1 MGIGHQTPTLSFP
14 DYLHLSK
21 NYFRLGWSLNS
32 HRRLKNLIIVMDW
45 VPDMTVTFGEE
56 DEDDEGSVPNPAH
69 AELEDFLSTP
79 DKNKNG
85 DGPGFLQSVT
95 DAFQESVEA
104 FAQATKRKRR
114 IKSAWKPRELT
125 KEQEAGLQSAFTLFD
140 DAGIGRLDESQLR
153 EVLRSADACVGGD
166 EAALSALARRIAK
179 NSSGGPDAGVTLE
192 DLKNAVRNM
201 NMYGIQDGRYYVAL
215 SLAEAESLRAAMH
228 GAKRERME
236 GAGDG
241 TLVPFASTEVG
252 LRLAAPGGGG
262 ALIEA
267 TSGYEPAELFQAA
280 TATQCFR
287 FVDSQVDFEDHELSL
302 LLRSL
307 QGNTCAD
314 RAEFF
319 ERVRA
324 VRRRAKTPWQATPL
338 AKALTTADEF
348 AMLASRATS
357 ARVRAALRRNKMRLL
372 DAFRAFDGEQL
383 GRLTYEGLYGGL
395 TWLGMDIT
403 PTQMMELAG
412 KIDLAGDG
420 FISFE
425 EFTDAFGPDDYV
437 DNDRDDNDNG
447 DLSASVSQSQMQSA
461 AMDDDIFGL
470 NALAGANAGVA
481 ADPLGALASGTQD
494 ASADGWGGDEDLINF
509 DGAQGAGRVRI
520 EARSLAGKSPH
531 KKQQATSSSD
541 GPRPPVSR
549 DPATL
554 GVPLSRE
561 ILSGFR
567 LALKQ
572 HAAYERVWMSEGSG
586 CRRAASF
593 WNAKIETSSFARNRD
608 RISLG
613 SYAVPAYHD
622 PTKAVGQPANALEI
636 ADAKAWS
643 MTGSTHMPNVIDAL
657 FPHPVRFRQVWGQ
670 EWRHTAAYAWA
681 AVPPPGFS
689 ALGMVLS
696 GSSAPP
702 PLESLR
708 CVPTSW
714 TCAPQS
720 QPRLVWDNGGG
731 GGRPASAW
739 IVNSLGTAHV
749 TVGFDAPT
757 HADGILE
764 LVPASRMLPEDV
776 LDPGSRSDGAN
787 TSSRRGSPA
796 KPGSSFNADDSKNTS
811 AGLRG
816 RAAMFESVA
825 REQRERE
832 EEATRRAQAS
842 LNAANA
848 NAASGNDLL
857 TGAVDFLT
865 GGPDPDP
872 PPRHAVDHRQVYE
885 AWLEEDE
892 RPTHN
897 QGDPFGASTVGGG
910 SVGNLINPNPKP
922 AAPNPRGGG
931 PPRTQPGGG
940 QQRKDVNPFARMDPL
955 GGLGGLGVPASAPAI
970 NPPPSNQTRDLLSGD
985 SLDPLGVLS
994 AGAIREKPKD
1004 SFFTASKNKQIKKKD

>member
-1 MGIGHQTPTLSFP
+1 MKYSRDDETQRGWRVGDLKEEPNSGNSLGFHPLNEFSLFMGIGHQTPTLSFP

-56 DEDDEGSVPNPAH
+56 DPEDEEGSLNPAH

-79 DKNKNG
+79 DKGGEKS
-85 DGPGFLQSVT
+85 FLQSVT
-95 DAFQESVEA
+95 DAFQESVDA

-114 IKSAWKPRELT
+114 IKSSWKPRELT

-166 EAALSALARRIAK
+166 EAALSALARRIA
-179 NSSGGPDAGVTLE
+179 NNASGGADAGVTLE

-201 NMYGIQDGRYYVAL
+201 NIYGIQDGRYYVAL

-228 GAKRERME
+228 GAKRELLE

-241 TLVPFASTEVG
+241 KLVPFASTEVG
-252 LRLAAPGGGG
+252 LRIAAPGGGG

-307 QGNTCAD
+307 QGNSCAD

-357 ARVRAALRRNKMRLL
+357 ARVRAALRKNKMRLL

-403 PTQMMELAG
+403 PSQMMELAG
-412 KIDLAGDG
+412 KIDKAGDG
-420 FISFE
+420 FVSFE
-425 EFTDAFGPDDYV
+425 EFTEAFGPDDYV
-437 DNDRDDNDNG
+437 IGDGDDSDVP
-447 DLSASVSQSQMQSA
+447 SASALASQSA

-470 NALAGANAGVA
+470 NAMNNNAVNA
-481 ADPLGALASGTQD
+481 QNSIADPLGALGADGAAGT
-494 ASADGWGGDEDLINF
+494 DGWGGDEDLINF

-520 EARSLAGKSPH
+520 EARSLAGRSPQKSPS
-531 KKQQATSSSD
+531 KPGAD
-541 GPRPPVSR
+541 GPRAPVSR

-554 GVPLSRE
+554 GVPLSRD
-561 ILSGFR
+561 ILGGFR

-572 HAAYERVWMSEGSG
+572 HGAFERTWMSEGSG
-586 CRRAASF
+586 CRRPASF

-608 RISLG
+608 RVSLG

-622 PTKAVGQPANALEI
+622 PTRAVGQPANALEI
-636 ADAKAWS
+636 ADNKAWS
-643 MTGSTHMPNVIDAL
+643 MTGSVHMAGVIDAL

-670 EWRHTAAYAWA
+670 EWKHTAAYAWA
-681 AVPPPGFS
+681 AVPRPGL
-689 ALGMVLS
+689 A
-696 GSSAPP
+696 
-702 PLESLR
+702 R
-708 CVPTSW
+708 W
-714 TCAPQS
+714 
-720 QPRLVWDNGGG
+720 
-731 GGRPASAW
+731 AW
-739 IVNSLGTAHV
+739 S
-749 TVGFDAPT
+749 
-757 HADGILE
+757 
-764 LVPASRMLPEDV
+764 
-776 LDPGSRSDGAN
+776 
-787 TSSRRGSPA
+787 
-796 KPGSSFNADDSKNTS
+796 
-811 AGLRG
+811 
-816 RAAMFESVA
+816 
-825 REQRERE
+825 
-832 EEATRRAQAS
+832 
-842 LNAANA
+842 
-848 NAASGNDLL
+848 
-857 TGAVDFLT
+857 
-865 GGPDPDP
+865 
-872 PPRHAVDHRQVYE
+872 
-885 AWLEEDE
+885 
-892 RPTHN
+892 
-897 QGDPFGASTVGGG
+897 
-910 SVGNLINPNPKP
+910 
-922 AAPNPRGGG
+922 
-931 PPRTQPGGG
+931 
-940 QQRKDVNPFARMDPL
+940 
-955 GGLGGLGVPASAPAI
+955 
-970 NPPPSNQTRDLLSGD
+970 
-985 SLDPLGVLS
+985 
-994 AGAIREKPKD
+994 
-1004 SFFTASKNKQIKKKD
+1004 